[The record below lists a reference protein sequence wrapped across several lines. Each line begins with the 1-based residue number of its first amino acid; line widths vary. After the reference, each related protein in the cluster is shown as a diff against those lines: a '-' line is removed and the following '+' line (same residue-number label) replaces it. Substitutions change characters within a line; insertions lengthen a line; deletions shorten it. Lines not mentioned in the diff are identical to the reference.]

1 MTYFEQNDS
10 FSMQETQQYWAVDHD
25 RFLRRKLCPW
35 DKKRFNTFFIL
46 HMVPLIG

>member
-35 DKKRFNTFFIL
+35 DKKKFNTFFIL